1 MNDAESI
8 LIGVAIWFGGALLLY
23 FILKCVFSGIKGG
36 VTKNNKV
43 CCGLWTLG
51 DGTRPTF
58 LGLPTLNIQFTHFY
72 QLLYCLAAF
81 FIIVWGT
88 YYIFGMNAV
97 NSLLTG
103 FMIGGGLALKPL
115 MKTVVSGFTA
125 DGVNLM
131 GKKIVLKIGGETIE
145 AEVVRI
151 GMLHT
156 WIRKEGSNELIM
168 VHNDLLNAQPL
179 TIKNITAEEITDKMY
194 PRMRPVISKYVFT

>member
-8 LIGVAIWFGGALLLY
+8 LIGVAIWVGGALLLY
-23 FILKCVFSGIKGG
+23 LILKCVFNGRKGG
-36 VTKNNKV
+36 QDDKV
-43 CCGLWTLG
+43 WCGMCTPG
-51 DGTRPTF
+51 ESSKGGGGCFP
-58 LGLPTLNIQFTHFY
+58 LNFQFTHFY
-72 QLLYCLAAF
+72 QLFYCLAAF

-131 GKKIVLKIGGETIE
+131 GKQLTLKVGDKELDV
-145 AEVVRI
+145 EVVRI
-151 GMLHT
+151 GLLHT
-156 WIRKEGSNELIM
+156 WVSPKDGEELIM
-168 VHNDLLNAQPL
+168 VHNDLLNKQPL
-179 TIKNITAEEITDKMY
+179 RIKNVQTTNTGDDLY

>member
-8 LIGVAIWFGGALLLY
+8 LIGVAIWVGGALLLY
-23 FILKCVFSGIKGG
+23 LLLKCVFSGRKGS
-36 VTKNNKV
+36 VTNDKKV

-58 LGLPTLNIQFTHFY
+58 LGIPTLNIQFTHFY

-131 GKKIVLKIGGETIE
+131 GKTIVMKIGGETVE
-145 AEVVRI
+145 AKVVRI

-156 WIRKEGSNELIM
+156 WVQPVAGDELIM
-168 VHNDLLNAQPL
+168 VHNDLLNTQPL
-179 TIKNITAEEITDKMY
+179 RIKNVQTTNTDDDLY
-194 PRMRPVISKYVFT
+194 PQMRPVISKYVFT

>member
-8 LIGVAIWFGGALLLY
+8 LIGIAIWLGGALLLY
-23 FILKCVFSGIKGG
+23 LILKCVFSGRKGG
-36 VTKNNKV
+36 VTKGKKV
-43 CCGLWTLG
+43 CSGLWTLG

-58 LGLPTLNIQFTHFY
+58 FGLPTLNIQFTHFY

-131 GKKIVLKIGGETIE
+131 GKTIVLKIGGETIE

-179 TIKNITAEEITDKMY
+179 TIKNITAEEIPDKMY

>member
-8 LIGVAIWFGGALLLY
+8 LIGVAIWVGGALLLY
-23 FILKCVFSGIKGG
+23 LILKCVFNGRKGG
-36 VTKNNKV
+36 QDDKV
-43 CCGLWTLG
+43 WCNLC
-51 DGTRPTF
+51 TRAQDVKSESCFP
-58 LGLPTLNIQFTHFY
+58 LNFQFTHFY
-72 QLLYCLAAF
+72 QLFYCLAAF

-131 GKKIVLKIGGETIE
+131 GKQLTLKVGDKELDV
-145 AEVVRI
+145 EVVRI
-151 GMLHT
+151 GLLHT
-156 WIRKEGSNELIM
+156 WVSPKDGEELIM
-168 VHNDLLNAQPL
+168 VHNDLLNKQPL
-179 TIKNITAEEITDKMY
+179 RIKNVQTTNTGDDLY